1 MTSLPAAP
9 SVDAPDADTPGANTP
24 VDDVA
29 GATPLAQA
37 LPPLVLL
44 HGLFSSPQ
52 EFGLIAFT
60 LRSRGVT
67 LHTPVVEGFSAGQS
81 IRSRHWQDW
90 VDAAQRAVDACVPA
104 NTPIVIG
111 GLCAGGVL
119 AACLALQG
127 RRAIAGLVMMS
138 PTFDYD
144 GWGLTRW
151 TKWRHPAYL
160 LGLDRFI
167 SIEEREPYGIKNEK
181 IRNWV
186 ANEMAQRA
194 DSAVGP
200 AKLPLWGIHET
211 ERMMAHVRRR
221 ASELTGRILV
231 MHAREDEICSLDA
244 VQRLM
249 RELGSQDAELVELEN
264 SYHMITVDNDRHRV
278 TDELLRFVGVPCKSS
293 NRPIIAANS
302 SREEAA

>member
-1 MTSLPAAP
+1 MTSQPATP
-9 SVDAPDADTPGANTP
+9 SVNAPDADTPDNDAVGA
-24 VDDVA
+24 A
-29 GATPLAQA
+29 PLAQT

-81 IRSRHWQDW
+81 RRSRHWQEW
-90 VDAAQRAVDACVPA
+90 VEAAQRAVDACVPA
-104 NTPIVIG
+104 ETPIVIG

-144 GWGLTRW
+144 GWGLSRW

-167 SIEEREPYGIKNEK
+167 SIDEREPYGIKNEK
-181 IRNWV
+181 IRKWV

-194 DSAVGP
+194 ESAVGP
-200 AKLPLWGIHET
+200 SKLPLWGIHET

-221 ASELTGRILV
+221 AGALSGRILV

-249 RELGSQDAELVELEN
+249 RELGSQDAELVELDN

-278 TDELLRFVGVPCKSS
+278 TDELLKFVGVPYQSRK
-293 NRPIIAANS
+293 RPAIAANS